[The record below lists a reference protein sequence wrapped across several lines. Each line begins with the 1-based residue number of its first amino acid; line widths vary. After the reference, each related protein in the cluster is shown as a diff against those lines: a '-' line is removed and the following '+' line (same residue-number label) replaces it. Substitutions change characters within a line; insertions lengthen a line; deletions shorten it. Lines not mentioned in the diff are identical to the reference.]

1 MVGLALTPAAALNP
15 RALTAVYLEQAK
27 AAGVTIVNGHPV
39 THWQALGDGTHQLEA
54 AGSTIR
60 CQQVLVCTNGYLPAQ
75 PFADLSQRQ
84 FPVLSSILVSRPLN
98 AVEQQM
104 LGLTVN
110 DLVMDTRLLKYYYR
124 LLPDGRILFG
134 GRGAV
139 SGADADSAKQRL
151 RLERALVQNLSAVGR
166 LVCGLF
172 LERLDFGLH
181 SIQCQESLAQSPGV
195 FTSAGYCGAGV
206 AFASLAG

>member
-1 MVGLALTPAAALNP
+1 
-15 RALTAVYLEQAK
+15 
-27 AAGVTIVNGHPV
+27 
-39 THWQALGDGTHQLEA
+39 
-54 AGSTIR
+54 
-60 CQQVLVCTNGYLPAQ
+60 
-75 PFADLSQRQ
+75 
-84 FPVLSSILVSRPLN
+84 
-98 AVEQQM
+98 M

-151 RLERALVQNLSAVGR
+151 RLERALVQTFPQLE
-166 LVCGLF
+166 GLYADYF
-172 LERLDFGLH
+172 WSGWISVALDSMPRVF
-181 SIQCQESLAQSPGV
+181 SPSPGV

-206 AFASLAG
+206 AFASLAGKRLAQLAAGGKLTSLAVLSDTLTEVPHATIQTYGITRLISMATLVRLLVSSE